1 MTVTTNLQKASP
13 ASFELVFP
21 ILPEGVGLS
30 SGREL
35 TLNIFSTIIPG
46 VTMDVEEQR
55 WQGTKTTQAAGVLTF
70 EQWNVNFLVDSEL
83 LNWKSLFN
91 WLVYIN
97 NNKDKMLENPE
108 DYVVDATLRV
118 IDNFGSGVFKLYFVN
133 VWINALAELTMSHR
147 EGDQQLECNAQFVYD
162 RFELRE
168 D

>member
-1 MTVTTNLQKASP
+1 MPLDVNVDKASP

-21 ILPEGVGLS
+21 ILPEGVGLA
-30 SGREL
+30 SGKEL

-46 VTMDVEEQR
+46 VTMDVEELR
-55 WQGTKTTQAAGVLTF
+55 WQATKTTQATGTLTF

-91 WLVYIN
+91 WLTFIN
-97 NNKDKMLENPE
+97 NNKDKMLESPE

-118 IDNFGSGVFKLYFVN
+118 IDNFGSEVFRLFFTG

-147 EGDQQLECNAQFVYD
+147 EGEQVLECNGQFVYD